1 MTVGAAT
8 PGDVAALT
16 RLELD
21 AFPGESW
28 TADYLRVAI
37 DGQMPTIRV
46 RSLRIGEEVVGY
58 AIVSVVFEVAELQR
72 VAVAPAYRRR
82 GLARA
87 LVADVVSMA
96 AEAAAERLLLEVAE
110 SNTGAR
116 ALYASLGFAEIDR
129 RERYY
134 RDGAT
139 AVVLELDLHNVDH
152 G

>member
-1 MTVGAAT
+1 MTVAAAT
-8 PGDVAALT
+8 PDDVEALT
-16 RLELD
+16 QLELES
-21 AFPGESW
+21 FPGESW

-37 DGQMPTIRV
+37 DGRMPTIRV
-46 RSLRIGEEVVGY
+46 RSLRVAQEVVGY

-96 AEAAAERLLLEVAE
+96 AAEGAERLLLEVAE
-110 SNTGAR
+110 SNAAAR
-116 ALYASLGFAEIDR
+116 ALYASLGFVEIDR

-139 AVVLELDLHNVDH
+139 AVVLELDLHNVEH

>member
-8 PGDVAALT
+8 PDDIPALT
-16 RLELD
+16 QLELES
-21 AFPGESW
+21 FPGDAW

-46 RSLRIGEEVVGY
+46 RSLHVDGEVAAY
-58 AIVSVVFEVAELQR
+58 AIVSIVFEVAELQR
-72 VAVAPAYRRR
+72 IAVAPAYRRR
-82 GLARA
+82 GLART
-87 LVADVVSMA
+87 LVADA
-96 AEAAAERLLLEVAE
+96 ASLAAREGAERLLLEVAE
-110 SNTGAR
+110 SNTAAR
-116 ALYASLGFAEIDR
+116 ALYAALGFAEIDR

-139 AVVLELDLHNVDH
+139 AVVLELDLHNGDH